1 MRQLHA
7 LVSGRVQ
14 GVFFRAST
22 QEEGQR
28 LGLAGWARNLPD
40 GRVEVVAQGPQPA
53 LDALVAYLHRGP
65 AAARVDDVVVNWET
79 PDDDLRD
86 FGVRY

>member
-1 MRQLHA
+1 MNRLHA
-7 LVSGRVQ
+7 VVSGHVQ

-22 QEEGQR
+22 QEKGRR

-40 GRVEVVAQGPQPA
+40 GRVEVVAQGSQPA
-53 LDALVAYLHRGP
+53 LDALLAYLHRGP
-65 AAARVDDVVVNWET
+65 AAARVDDVAVNWEA
-79 PDDDLRD
+79 PDDTLRD

>member
-1 MRQLHA
+1 MQQLHA
-7 LVSGRVQ
+7 FVSGRVQ

-22 QEEGQR
+22 QEEGRR

-53 LDALVAYLHRGP
+53 LDALLAYLHKGP
-65 AAARVDDVVVNWET
+65 AAARVDDVVVSWGA
-79 PDDDLRD
+79 PDDTLRD